1 MFEILNVILSIQWS
15 AHSSRPFSFFRIVY
29 DVSRCFVQ
37 FVLPLGVVLCMYIS
51 IFYKLKERPLS
62 QHSENNQRR
71 RRTNIMLISVS
82 IIFFL
87 SWLPLN
93 TLNFLLDFNSDII
106 NVSQI
111 HTNGSIF
118 ENETDLEFVSLSLA
132 VEHGLAGRRSR
143 HIRGL
148 YFDGPR

>member
-1 MFEILNVILSIQWS
+1 MWSQILNDYLFTFYKMLKEICLFNP
-15 AHSSRPFSFFRIVY
+15 RPFITTFFFYRIVY
-29 DVSRCFVQ
+29 DISRCFVQ
-37 FVLPLGVVLCMYIS
+37 FVLPLGVVLCMYVS
-51 IFYKLKERPLS
+51 IFCKLKERPLS

-111 HTNGSIF
+111 HTNGSNLNTKKIF
-118 ENETDLEFVSLSLA
+118 EMFLFL
-132 VEHGLAGRRSR
+132 
-143 HIRGL
+143 
-148 YFDGPR
+148 F

>member
-1 MFEILNVILSIQWS
+1 MEEIVFLFN
-15 AHSSRPFSFFRIVY
+15 ARPFIQSFSSFRIVY

-51 IFYKLKERPLS
+51 IFCKLKERPLS
-62 QHSENNQRR
+62 QHSENNRRR

-111 HTNGSIF
+111 HTNGSIL
-118 ENETDLEFVSLSLA
+118 NTKNILKTYLSLA
-132 VEHGLAGRRSR
+132 VEHGLASRRSR

-148 YFDGPR
+148 YFDGPW